1 MDLSNF
7 TWSVIAS
14 IVAAVIMGA
23 GAVTIYRNKT
33 RNNIKQ
39 TGNNNNAIQNS
50 TININSPDR
59 EKKENQ

>member
-7 TWSVIAS
+7 IWSVIAS

-39 TGNNNNAIQNS
+39 PGNNNNAIQNS